1 LIPSSSSGRAAQ
13 RGIFDSFKNRIK
25 RFTDASYYKDKI
37 SDFVSE
43 EEESNYKKS
52 EEIFKM
58 NNIMDT
64 GNGPSRKAFMAK
76 KLA

>member
-1 LIPSSSSGRAAQ
+1 
-13 RGIFDSFKNRIK
+13 
-25 RFTDASYYKDKI
+25 
-37 SDFVSE
+37 VSE